1 MHANQNIEIEIE
13 IGLGLVIHEIY
24 VFKKHTVLLN
34 FIHAI
39 LFIDVSMELVQ
50 HPKTL
55 CTPHLG
61 ASTTEAQLRVAREI
75 AEQFVD
81 AINGKPMVGLVSIL
95 YNISQILK
103 YFKIFKIHLKF
114 IFNKKSSEFLL

>member
-1 MHANQNIEIEIE
+1 
-13 IGLGLVIHEIY
+13 
-24 VFKKHTVLLN
+24 
-34 FIHAI
+34 
-39 LFIDVSMELVQ
+39 MELVK

-81 AINGKPMVGLVSIL
+81 AVNGKPMVGLVSTFLHI
-95 YNISQILK
+95 K
-103 YFKIFKIHLKF
+103 KCHLVYTLDPLV
-114 IFNKKSSEFLL
+114 S